1 MADKNKQINT
11 KVLPGFMELL
21 PNEQI
26 LFDQMKQIIK
36 ETYQSFGFVS
46 LDTPI
51 IERSEVLLA
60 KAGGETEKQIYR
72 FSKGDNDLS
81 LRFDLTIPLARY
93 VSEHYNDLN
102 FPFKRCHIAKVFRGE
117 RAQKGRYR
125 EFYQCDID
133 IIGREELSLVNDAEI
148 LAVIYQVF
156 KNLNLPPFIIKISNR
171 KLIEGLIES
180 LGLNQKSLE
189 IMRIIDKVEKIS
201 QSDFKTALLD
211 LGLSDQNLDLIIKFI
226 NIKGEPVLVLK
237 ELDNLNINNE
247 VFKQGLVE
255 LTTVLNYIKLFQ
267 LPSES
272 YGIDL
277 SIARGLDYYTG
288 TIYETFFLDYSDL
301 GSICSGGRYDNLAE
315 AYTKKR
321 LPGVGISI
329 GLTRLFSQLRD
340 LEIVKPQKS
349 TISKVLILPFA
360 EEMFASAI
368 KISNVL
374 RSAGVFNEVYFEND
388 KIKNKITY
396 ANKIGVDFVVI
407 IGEEELKNNNFT
419 LKNMKSGEQISL
431 GIEDLVKYF
440 K

>member
-1 MADKNKQINT
+1 
-11 KVLPGFMELL
+11 
-21 PNEQI
+21 
-26 LFDQMKQIIK
+26 MKQIIK